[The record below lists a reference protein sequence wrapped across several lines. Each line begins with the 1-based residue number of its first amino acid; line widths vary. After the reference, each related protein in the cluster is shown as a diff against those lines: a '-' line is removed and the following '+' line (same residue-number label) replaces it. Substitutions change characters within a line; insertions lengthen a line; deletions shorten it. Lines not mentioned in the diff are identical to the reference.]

1 MGPSETRPADAY
13 PQAPASPSF
22 PSPPRPRCA
31 PASPRVFRDRVKAE
45 GKVRPAR
52 RAVSPAR
59 RSPPPLERALAED
72 RLSNSEA
79 TILKAALHHA
89 WERAAAVL
97 GVRCLVFGTRG
108 SGEQANRNS
117 RFEIQ
122 PGRTRTP
129 NPESRTP
136 TGSPG
141 PIAPSPEPQCRR
153 LELEIHRSAPEFPV
167 SNFDFRAP
175 NAAAAHGSPATAPP
189 IERRADRAAGQG

>member
-1 MGPSETRPADAY
+1 MGPSETHLADAY

-79 TILKAALHHA
+79 TILKQLRITSGNGQPQYSVCGV
-89 WERAAAVL
+89 WCSGL
-97 GVRCLVFGTRG
+97 GAR
-108 SGEQANRNS
+108 ES
-117 RFEIQ
+117 RQTGIRDLKFSLGGPEPRI
-122 PGRTRTP
+122 P
-129 NPESRTP
+129 NP
-136 TGSPG
+136 G
-141 PIAPSPEPQCRR
+141 PRRCPLAPS
-153 LELEIHRSAPEFPV
+153 L
-167 SNFDFRAP
+167 RAP
-175 NAAAAHGSPATAPP
+175 NPDAVAWSSQFTARLPNFQFRISSFELQTQP
-189 IERRADRAAGQG
+189 QIMGRQRPRLQSSA

>member
-1 MGPSETRPADAY
+1 MGPSETRLADAY

-79 TILKAALHHA
+79 TILKAASHQIGRA
-89 WERAAAVL
+89 SCRER
-97 GVRCLVFGTRG
+97 
-108 SGEQANRNS
+108 GE
-117 RFEIQ
+117 
-122 PGRTRTP
+122 
-129 NPESRTP
+129 
-136 TGSPG
+136 
-141 PIAPSPEPQCRR
+141 
-153 LELEIHRSAPEFPV
+153 V
-167 SNFDFRAP
+167 
-175 NAAAAHGSPATAPP
+175 
-189 IERRADRAAGQG
+189 